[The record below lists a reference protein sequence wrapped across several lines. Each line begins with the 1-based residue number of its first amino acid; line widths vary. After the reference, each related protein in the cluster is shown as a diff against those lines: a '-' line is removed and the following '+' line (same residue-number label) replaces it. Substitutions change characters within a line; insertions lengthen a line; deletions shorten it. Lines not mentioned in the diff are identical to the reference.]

1 MPVVMH
7 RRPPRFTRHPRPLFC
22 DSALHF
28 NPTNRRQRRGRVM
41 RRRELLKTGLAA
53 AASFAA
59 PIAAPR
65 LARAAKA
72 STLTFVPTSD
82 LAVIDP
88 IVTFNRPTRN
98 YAYLVFDTLYGLD
111 TNWQAQPQMV
121 LGHEADD
128 DGLTWNL
135 RLRDGL
141 RFHDKEP
148 VLARDVVAS
157 IRRFAPRISFATA
170 LMAATEELSAPDDR
184 TVKFRLKR
192 PFPHLPAAL
201 AGPGGTV
208 PAIMPERLAATSPYQ
223 PVKEIVGSG
232 PYRYLLDEHVSGARS
247 AFARFAEYRPR
258 ESGALGF
265 TSGPKVTHFDRVEW
279 LTLDPFSAQ
288 GALGNGEIDWWES
301 PARDLLAQVARDTN
315 VAAVSHYMPAMGILR
330 FNQLYPPFDNPATRR
345 ALLPAID
352 QNEAMIAVAGEDPA
366 NRFEGVGIFATGTPL
381 ANDAGLEV
389 LKRPRDYAASK
400 KALAEAGYNG
410 EKIVIISPTDVGGI
424 SVLSRIGAEQLR
436 RAGLNVDFQEM
447 DFGTVIRRRTNQG
460 PPDKSGWNVFFTMID
475 RSIPNTNP
483 FGNQALRADGKAAW
497 DGWPDSPKIEALR
510 AAWLDAADVNEQRR
524 ICSEMQT
531 QLWQDLPFIP
541 MGEYWQTTAYRK
553 ELTGIIPGCFTVF
566 WCVRRA

>member
-41 RRRELLKTGLAA
+41 RRRELLKAGLAA

-59 PIAAPR
+59 PLAAPH

-82 LAVIDP
+82 LAVLDP

-121 LGHEADD
+121 LGHEVDD

-135 RLRDGL
+135 HLREGVL
-141 RFHDKEP
+141 FHDKEP

-247 AFARFAEYRPR
+247 AFARFEQYRP
-258 ESGALGF
+258 
-265 TSGPKVTHFDRVEW
+265 HD
-279 LTLDPFSAQ
+279 
-288 GALGNGEIDWWES
+288 
-301 PARDLLAQVARDTN
+301 
-315 VAAVSHYMPAMGILR
+315 
-330 FNQLYPPFDNPATRR
+330 
-345 ALLPAID
+345 
-352 QNEAMIAVAGEDPA
+352 
-366 NRFEGVGIFATGTPL
+366 GVGIFATGTPL
-381 ANDAGLEV
+381 ANDAGVEV
-389 LKRPRDYAASK
+389 LKGPRDHAASK
-400 KALAEAGYNG
+400 KALAEAGYKG
-410 EKIVIISPTDVGGI
+410 EPLVVISPTDVGGI
-424 SVLSRIGAEQLR
+424 SQLSRIGAEQMR
-436 RAGLNVDFQEM
+436 RAGINVDFQEM
-447 DFGTVIRRRTNQG
+447 DFGTVIRRRTSQA
-460 PPDKSGWNVFFTMID
+460 PPDKGGWHVFFTLID

-483 FGNQALRADGKAAW
+483 FGNQGLRTDGKAAW

-510 AAWLDAADVNEQRR
+510 AQWLDAADLDKQRQ
-524 ICSEMQT
+524 ICAEMQM
-531 QLWQDLPFIP
+531 QVWQDLPFIP

-553 ELTGIIPGCFTVF
+553 ELSGIIPGCFTVF
-566 WCVRRA
+566 WGVRRA